1 VPFKPKLYYH
11 LAPPLE
17 RPAEAD
23 PEIDIQYFQRQQRAL
38 QDRIAEASSS
48 GAASSSSGAA
58 SSSAAVASSSA
69 AVASSSAAVAT
80 PKTEPKPKAKR
91 RTQAQIAEQEARAY
105 VRRGPRGQE
114 LEDMPKTRSGRR

>member
-1 VPFKPKLYYH
+1 MPFKPKLYYH

-48 GAASSSSGAA
+48 GAASSS
-58 SSSAAVASSSA
+58 AAVASSSA
-69 AVASSSAAVAT
+69 AVAK
-80 PKTEPKPKAKR
+80 PKPEPKPKAKR